1 MKKIIVGIVGPS
13 GSGKS
18 TLCKTL
24 ASESDKYEH
33 IKLDN
38 YFKDPETFPLKSRS
52 NIRANHVET

>member
-38 YFKDPETFPLKSRS
+38 YFKNPKTLPPKK
-52 NIRANHVET
+52 